1 MEVYRIIELRHGAG
15 RGGEINIEWVI
26 EKRVGFIFKR
36 WKEIMLIEN
45 GKSKR
50 ISHTS
55 YKDADKY
62 LMNHYTSGDGIGSM
76 VTKSKNV
83 YYVEPYSLNY
93 C

>member
-1 MEVYRIIELRHGAG
+1 MIAYRIIELRHGTG
-15 RGGEINIEWVI
+15 RGGEIQTEWVI
-26 EKRVGFIFKR
+26 EKRVGILFKR

-45 GKSKR
+45 GTHKR

-62 LMNHYTSGDGIGSM
+62 LMDNYTSGNGVGSM
-76 VTKSKNV
+76 VTRSKNV